1 MFVNIIESKLT
12 RAMLKKSSMWWP
24 FVFVEARHTLF
35 RQDVSPGRTGGPHR
49 GEGARVSPRDLSCGS
64 AVCLE
69 VGALRAPWGSRRGWG
84 PAGCAHLSEYL
95 PVLVTSV

>member
-12 RAMLKKSSMWWP
+12 RTMLKKSSTRWL
-24 FVFVEARHTLF
+24 FVFVEAKHTLF
-35 RQDVSPGRTGGPHR
+35 RQDISPGRTGGPHR
-49 GEGARVSPRDLSCGS
+49 GEGVRVSRRRLSCGS

-69 VGALRAPWGSRRGWG
+69 VGARRACWGSRRGWG
-84 PAGCAHLSEYL
+84 PAGRAYLSEYL